1 MTGNKRYEYWEDSDT
16 AYDTK
21 IRYGQY
27 FRIIDKKDMVC
38 LLNEKEERI
47 IELEKENVKL
57 RNDVFEKHIFEKH
70 WENYTDHEG
79 YTGETTD
86 DIRFSTEEDKIFEE
100 RTRKALER
108 VEKSDRKPL
117 SSKDVFLDELKNW

>member
-1 MTGNKRYEYWEDSDT
+1 MSGNKRYTYNPYELW
-16 AYDTK
+16 
-21 IRYGQY
+21 
-27 FRIIDKKDMVC
+27 IIDNKGDKEYDSIEEVAG

-47 IELEKENVKL
+47 IELEKEIVQI
-57 RNDVFEKHIFEKH
+57 RNDFFEKQILEEH
-70 WENYTDHEG
+70 WRRYDRNSNG

-108 VEKSDRKPL
+108 VEKSDRKHL

>member
-1 MTGNKRYEYWEDSDT
+1 MSGNKRYTYNPYELW
-16 AYDTK
+16 
-21 IRYGQY
+21 
-27 FRIIDKKDMVC
+27 IIDNKGDKEYYSIEEVAG

-47 IELEKENVKL
+47 IELEKEIVQI
-57 RNDVFEKHIFEKH
+57 RNDFFEKQILEEH
-70 WENYTDHEG
+70 WRRYGRNSNG

-117 SSKDVFLDELKNW
+117 SPNVFLDELKNW

>member
-1 MTGNKRYEYWEDSDT
+1 MTGNKRY
-16 AYDTK
+16 AYNP
-21 IRYGQY
+21 YELW
-27 FRIIDKKDMVC
+27 IIDNKGDKEYYSIEEVAG

-47 IELEKENVKL
+47 IELEKEIVQI
-57 RNDVFEKHIFEKH
+57 RNDFFEKQILEEH
-70 WENYTDHEG
+70 WRRYDTNING